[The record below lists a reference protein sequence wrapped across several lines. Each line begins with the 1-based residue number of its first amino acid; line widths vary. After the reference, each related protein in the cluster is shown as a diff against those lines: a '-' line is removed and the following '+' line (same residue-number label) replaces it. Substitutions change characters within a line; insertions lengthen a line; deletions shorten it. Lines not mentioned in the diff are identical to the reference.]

1 MTLPAALPEEP
12 PETAPERPWIPSAL
26 ALIAANAYPLF
37 GVLVLH
43 WTVFS
48 VLLLYWCENVVV
60 GVFNVF
66 RLIAAQPD
74 KPLAWLSKL
83 VAVPFFIVHY
93 GGFTYVHGALVMALF
108 GHRPPGNAFFSL
120 PLALQSIRAEGIGY
134 GVLALF
140 ASHGVSFVQN
150 FIRGEEYRWAN
161 TAQLMTQPYSRVMVL
176 HVTILAGG
184 FLVLALHS
192 PLPALVVLI
201 VMKTAIDLGAHV
213 AERKKLSGS
222 VGRRA

>member
-1 MTLPAALPEEP
+1 MTLPAALQEVP
-12 PETAPERPWIPSAL
+12 PETAPERPWIPSAV

-37 GVLVLH
+37 GVLALH

-66 RLIAAQPD
+66 RMIAAQPD
-74 KPLAWLSKL
+74 NPLAWLGKF

-93 GGFTYVHGALVMALF
+93 GGFTLVHGALVMALF
-108 GHRPPGNAFFSL
+108 GHRPPGNAMFSL
-120 PLALQSIRAEGIGY
+120 ALTLQSIREEGVGY

-140 ASHGVSFVQN
+140 VSHGVSFVHN
-150 FIRGEEYRWAN
+150 FIRGGEYRQAS
-161 TAQLMTQPYSRVMVL
+161 TSQLMTQPYSRVMVL

-192 PLPALVVLI
+192 PLPALVVL
-201 VMKTAIDLGAHV
+201 
-213 AERKKLSGS
+213 SS
-222 VGRRA
+222 